1 MKGRGEKG
9 GRRAAAGAHGEERSR
24 AVGGG
29 VRGAGAPGGSLLP
42 GVGWGA
48 RLGTVSPSAARW
60 QPAGELGALPHAWS
74 SPCGRAGSVPVIH
87 APCALFFFLL
97 FFPKRAADAAR
108 AAHSV
113 AGPWTPSAAL
123 PDFPQQHPQN
133 PLLGCFAHFQL
144 CCSPRGDSVPSAS
157 PARMLLRASAS
168 FPPAPGE
175 FPVSVACPAGPS
187 QPVYLAV
194 CMAGDNWVL
203 FASQLCFGYRP
214 FAVPKSPPAAESG
227 FELGTR
233 SCTPCSC
240 PRLLASAPLGA
251 AGCEGRAL
259 LTGRW
264 QEGGG
269 SRGSR
274 QPSLAPAPNPGTRPG
289 SELQHQLS
297 LLLTPRPCPA
307 LPAGRREAGPGN

>member
-1 MKGRGEKG
+1 MLCFFFCFSSPNGQLTQLGQLTLWPG
-9 GRRAAAGAHGEERSR
+9 HG
-24 AVGGG
+24 
-29 VRGAGAPGGSLLP
+29 LLP
-42 GVGWGA
+42 Q
-48 RLGTVSPSAARW
+48 LSLTS
-60 QPAGELGALPHAWS
+60 LS
-74 SPCGRAGSVPVIH
+74 STS
-87 APCALFFFLL
+87 
-97 FFPKRAADAAR
+97 K
-108 AAHSV
+108 
-113 AGPWTPSAAL
+113 
-123 PDFPQQHPQN
+123 N

-157 PARMLLRASAS
+157 PARRLLRASGS
-168 FPPAPGE
+168 FPLAPGE
-175 FPVSVACPAGPS
+175 FPVSVACPASPS

-214 FAVPKSPPAAESG
+214 FAVPKSPPAAESA
-227 FELGTR
+227 FELGTCSR
-233 SCTPCSC
+233 TPCSC

-259 LTGRW
+259 LTGQW

-289 SELQHQLS
+289 SVLQHQLS